1 MWHEALIAQ
10 QSPYFYNMWQNTY
23 HYRPT
28 KLTVWSKNGSAML
41 KQHFFM
47 SRVKYFG
54 KKYNS
59 QFLNIEPEILAN
71 VTKSRSRSRL
81 GQWRI
86 NEICA
91 GTRVSGT
98 KMFVLV
104 SSITW
109 LSSLTHLLNVLDKND
124 GKPIFIRSYS
134 LHLAAVLRTS
144 NFQKGPV
151 MCRFR
156 STAEIFLSLS
166 TLYHIVW
173 PPTQEHNVFYSSTAL
188 PPSCSSTDLRGLY

>member
-1 MWHEALIAQ
+1 MDLLCLNSTFSCFSCPESNI
-10 QSPYFYNMWQNTY
+10 
-23 HYRPT
+23 
-28 KLTVWSKNGSAML
+28 SA
-41 KQHFFM
+41 
-47 SRVKYFG
+47 
-54 KKYNS
+54 KKCNS
-59 QFLNIEPEILAN
+59 QFLNIGPEILVN
-71 VTKSRSRSRL
+71 VTKSRSRSCF

-86 NEICA
+86 NEIC
-91 GTRVSGT
+91 TRTRISRS

-104 SSITW
+104 SSRTL
-109 LSSLTHLLNVLDKND
+109 LSSLTHLINVFEKND

-156 STAEIFLSLS
+156 STAGIFWSLS

-173 PPTQEHNVFYSSTAL
+173 PPTQQHNVFYSSTAL
-188 PPSCSSTDLRGLY
+188 PPPC

>member
-10 QSPYFYNMWQNTY
+10 QSPHVMWQNTY
-23 HYRPT
+23 HYRPK
-28 KLTVWSKNGSAML
+28 KLTVWCKNGSAML

-47 SRVKYFG
+47 FFMSRVKYFG
-54 KKYNS
+54 KKCNS
-59 QFLNIEPEILAN
+59 QFLTIGPEILVN
-71 VTKSRSRSRL
+71 VTKSRSRSRF

-86 NEICA
+86 NEIC
-91 GTRVSGT
+91 TRTRISRS

-104 SSITW
+104 SSRTL
-109 LSSLTHLLNVLDKND
+109 LSSLTHLINVFEKND

-156 STAEIFLSLS
+156 STAGIFWSPS

-173 PPTQEHNVFYSSTAL
+173 PPTQQHNVFYSSTAL
-188 PPSCSSTDLRGLY
+188 PPPC